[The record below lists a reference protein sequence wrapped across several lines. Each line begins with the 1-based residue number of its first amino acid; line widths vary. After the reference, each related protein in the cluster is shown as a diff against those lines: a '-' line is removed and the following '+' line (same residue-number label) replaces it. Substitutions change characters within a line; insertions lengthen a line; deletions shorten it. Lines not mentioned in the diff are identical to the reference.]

1 MKINLRK
8 ASVVQQTITD
18 EIKRL
23 GTEETTVKISL
34 FEADIQARLDEQMDK
49 VRANH
54 AQAGRLLNANKFIRA
69 MVAKKNAEVGITDYL
84 AEEAM
89 LASAET
95 RLKAFGDAVIRPS
108 LDALT
113 AEIES
118 RKANSNN
125 ERVSLYGRDY
135 SVDVNVVPA
144 EAVTTAKNE
153 LETIRRRR
161 RKIKDE
167 MVSINVRTE
176 IEVPE
181 QIALV
186 LSELGLD

>member
-34 FEADIQARLDEQMDK
+34 FETDVVARLEEQLAK
-49 VRANH
+49 VKTNH
-54 AQAGRLLNANKFIRA
+54 AQAGRLLNANKFLRA
-69 MVAKKNAEVGITDYL
+69 VVAKKNAEVGITDYL

-89 LASAET
+89 LASAEA
-95 RLKAFGDAVIRPS
+95 RLKAFSEAVVRPN
-108 LDALT
+108 LDALA

-125 ERVSLYGRDY
+125 ERVSIYGRDY
-135 SVDVNVVPA
+135 SLDVNVVPA
-144 EAVTTAKNE
+144 ESIATAKKE

-167 MVSINVRTE
+167 MVGINVRTE

-181 QIALV
+181 QVALV

>member
-23 GTEETTVKISL
+23 GTEETTAKVSL
-34 FEADIQARLDEQMDK
+34 FETNVHAQLEEQLAK

-54 AQAGRLLNANKFIRA
+54 AQAGRLLNANKFLRGV
-69 MVAKKNAEVGITDYL
+69 VAKKNAEAGITDYL

-89 LASAET
+89 LASAEA
-95 RLKAFGDAVIRPS
+95 RLKAYSESAVRPN
-108 LDALT
+108 LDALA

-125 ERVSLYGRDY
+125 ERVSIYGLQLGCQCCTSR
-135 SVDVNVVPA
+135 SHCRSQ
-144 EAVTTAKNE
+144 E
-153 LETIRRRR
+153 
-161 RKIKDE
+161 
-167 MVSINVRTE
+167 RTGSNSQTSTQDQGRNGQYQR
-176 IEVPE
+176 PHRY
-181 QIALV
+181 
-186 LSELGLD
+186 